1 MAAADG
7 CVCPALQYRWDII
20 RLFHEALGHAGVE
33 QTLTVMHQHFHWAG
47 IKSDI
52 ALYIQACDACQRSKL
67 VHLNLPDLQLPA
79 VYGPLWHVHVDLAG
93 PFRTSQ
99 HNPAAHGQSQADDVK
114 AWIVVMVDYFTK
126 VAEFVPV
133 YSKEPLQVAQAFYT
147 GWVCRYGTPAHVT
160 TDNGK
165 EFATDFG
172 HMLARLGV
180 EHITTSVRHPA
191 ANGAVERLIKSVK
204 GHSYQAHQ

>member
-1 MAAADG
+1 MLYKKIRHG
-7 CVCPALQYRWDII
+7 SCRWLCCPALQYRWDII

-67 VHLNLPDLQLPA
+67 VHLNLPDLQVPA

-99 HNPAAHGQSQADDVK
+99 HNPAAHGQSQAILHH
-114 AWIVVMVDYFTK
+114 AVDTYL
-126 VAEFVPV
+126 VL
-133 YSKEPLQVAQAFYT
+133 Y
-147 GWVCRYGTPAHVT
+147 
-160 TDNGK
+160 
-165 EFATDFG
+165 
-172 HMLARLGV
+172 
-180 EHITTSVRHPA
+180 
-191 ANGAVERLIKSVK
+191 
-204 GHSYQAHQ
+204 